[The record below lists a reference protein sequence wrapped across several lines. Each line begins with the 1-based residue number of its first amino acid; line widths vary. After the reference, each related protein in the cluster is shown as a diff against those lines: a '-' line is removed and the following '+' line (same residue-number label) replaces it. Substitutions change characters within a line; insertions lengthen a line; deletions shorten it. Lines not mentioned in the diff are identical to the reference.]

1 MKLLLLTGSKLLFSR
16 GLLQTQSNNV
26 HLLGNRFQVKVVGL
40 DGKWRLGTGI
50 GAGAT
55 PSEVAALFPP
65 DELEDMDGMVMD
77 MVSFVPWD

>member
-1 MKLLLLTGSKLLFSR
+1 MLFSWL
-16 GLLQTQSNNV
+16 GLAAETQSNNV
-26 HLLGNRFQVKVVGL
+26 HLAWEQVPGQGGWFGWTKWGL
-40 DGKWRLGTGI
+40 ATGI

-55 PSEVAALFPP
+55 PFEVAALFPP